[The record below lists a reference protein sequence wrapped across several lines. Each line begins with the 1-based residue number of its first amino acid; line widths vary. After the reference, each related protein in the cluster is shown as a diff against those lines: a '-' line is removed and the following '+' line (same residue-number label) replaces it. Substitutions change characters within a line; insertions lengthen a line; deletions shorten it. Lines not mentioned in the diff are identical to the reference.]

1 MTELGIASLLP
12 TLLVLV
18 LAILSKRTIEPLLG
32 GVLLGL
38 LMLDSGNVM
47 NNLTGTMISV
57 MTDETIAWVIFVC
70 GLMGSL
76 IALLVKIGG
85 AVEFG
90 KMVASRIKS
99 GTSALLMAWGLGLVI
114 FIDDYLNTLTI
125 SSSMKRLTDRYRVSR
140 EMLAYVVDSTAAPI
154 CVLIPLSTWAVYFSA
169 VLEESLG
176 LEQGKGFVLY
186 LQAIPYMFY
195 AWAAAILVPLV
206 ILKKVPLLGAMKK
219 AELKAQ
225 SLALDDTG
233 ALDTQEDFSTR
244 KVTLNFLIPIFSLIF
259 FTWYM
264 NVDILKGAII
274 AVSITVMT
282 TYAQKI
288 LSANDIFDSIL
299 EGFKSMLVPL
309 GTVVAG
315 FMLKDINEQLGLTT
329 YVIETMRPLMSPLL
343 LPVVTFISMAL
354 IAFATGSFWGI
365 FAVATPIVMP
375 LAYSVDADIP
385 LVIGALISASV
396 FGSHACF
403 YGDSTVLSAHGSG
416 CSVMDHAITQLPY
429 VLLAA
434 LVASIGFICLAI

>member
-1 MTELGIASLLP
+1 MTEIGIASLLP
-12 TLLVLV
+12 TVVVLV

-47 NNLTGTMISV
+47 NNLTTTMISV

-90 KMVASRIKS
+90 KIVASRIKS
-99 GTSALLMAWGLGLVI
+99 GTGALLMAWGLGLVI

-125 SSSMKRLTDRYRVSR
+125 SSSMKKLTDRYRVSR

-154 CVLIPLSTWAVYFSA
+154 CVLIPLSTWAVYFAA
-169 VLEESLG
+169 VLEESLD

-195 AWAAAILVPLV
+195 AWAAVILVPLV
-206 ILKKVPLLGAMKK
+206 ILKKVPLLGPMKK
-219 AELKAQ
+219 AEIKAQ
-225 SLALDDTG
+225 NSQLDDTD
-233 ALDTQEDFSTR
+233 ALDTEEPFSKR
-244 KVTLNFLIPIFSLIF
+244 KVTLNFLLPIVSLIF

-264 NVDILKGAII
+264 DVDILKGAII
-274 AVSITVMT
+274 AVSITMVT
-282 TYAQKI
+282 TYAQKT
-288 LSANDIFDSIL
+288 LSANAIFDTIL
-299 EGFKSMLVPL
+299 DGFKSMLAPL

-375 LAYSVDADIP
+375 LAYSMDADIP

-434 LVASIGFICLAI
+434 SGTSIGFILLAL